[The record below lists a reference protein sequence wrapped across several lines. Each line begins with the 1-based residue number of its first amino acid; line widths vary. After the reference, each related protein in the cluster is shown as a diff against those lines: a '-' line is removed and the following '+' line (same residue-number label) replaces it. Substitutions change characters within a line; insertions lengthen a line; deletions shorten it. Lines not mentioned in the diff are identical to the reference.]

1 MLLWNQK
8 GAIKMKKY
16 KITLLVSVVAAI
28 IIEALPFGAVCNFAT
43 PEKTITQTFSYFSLI
58 PYGYANFGPFLTAVS
73 TCILFIFA
81 IILFTPKAKKII
93 TAAAVIS
100 GFSLFTSV
108 LPLFQSCFG
117 VHFTL
122 DAAAICCYN
131 DYKIKKRGNSE

>member
-1 MLLWNQK
+1 
-8 GAIKMKKY
+8 MKKY

-108 LPLFQSCFG
+108 LPLIMFGGSCFNL
-117 VHFTL
+117 VSVFISL
-122 DAAAICCYN
+122 LMLLQFVVIMI
-131 DYKIKKRGNSE
+131 IKSKKEVIQSEA